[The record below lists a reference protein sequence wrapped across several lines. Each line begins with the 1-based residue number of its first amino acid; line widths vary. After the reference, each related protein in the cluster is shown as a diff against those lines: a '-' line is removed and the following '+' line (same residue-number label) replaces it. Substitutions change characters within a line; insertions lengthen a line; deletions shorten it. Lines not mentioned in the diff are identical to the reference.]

1 MPTQEHVTKDDI
13 IREVQ
18 EQDVKF
24 IEVQFSDIL
33 GSVKTVSFPVSNLEK
48 VLDEGVYIDGS
59 SILGYATIEESD
71 MRAQP
76 IMSSFQIY
84 PWTCNGHIKTARL
97 LCQIYDHSGNRFKG
111 DPRLVLEKMVD
122 KLKDKGYSF
131 NVGPEFEFYLFK
143 LDANGNPTATPS
155 DNEGYFDL
163 MALDR
168 GEEVRKDIVLNLD
181 TMGFDCEAS
190 HHEVGHGQH
199 EVDMRYGS
207 ALTMAD
213 RIMTFKL
220 TVKTIAMRHGLWA
233 SFMPKPIHAMA
244 GSGMH
249 VHQSF
254 ASANGKNAFDDPD
267 GQYGLSDTAMMY
279 LGGLLKHAKSTAAI
293 LNSHVNSYKRL
304 VPGYEA
310 PCYVSWANRNRS
322 ALIRVPAGRG
332 SRTRIEMRNPDP
344 AGNPYLQ
351 FAIMLASG
359 LDGIDNKILPPEPV
373 EKDIYHMSR
382 EERNRHNIGAL
393 PENLGHALSI
403 MSESKLVR
411 QTLGDHIF
419 SHYMT
424 IKGQEWDEYRTM
436 VTDWEVNKYLNRSKR
451 IRHRAGEGRMQWSR
465 RRGIH
470 PFIQSAQVKILQVR
484 IWGPPA
490 GPLPLS

>member
-1 MPTQEHVTKDDI
+1 MPAQEHVTKEDI
-13 IREVQ
+13 FRAVKEQ
-18 EQDVKF
+18 EVKF

-48 VLDEGVYIDGS
+48 VLDEGVFIDGS

-76 IMSSFQIY
+76 IFDSFQIY

-97 LCQIYDHSGNRFKG
+97 LCQIFDHSGNRFKG
-111 DPRLVLEKMVD
+111 DPRLVLEQLVEKIGE
-122 KLKDKGYSF
+122 KGYTF
-131 NVGPEFEFYLFK
+131 NVGPEFEFYMFK
-143 LDANGNPTATPS
+143 LDANGNPTAIPS
-155 DNEGYFDL
+155 DTEGYFDL
-163 MALDR
+163 MALDH

-181 TMGFDCEAS
+181 EMGFDCEAS

-233 SFMPKPIHAMA
+233 SFMPKPIHNMA

-249 VHQSF
+249 VHQSL
-254 ASANGKNAFDDPD
+254 ALANGKNAFDDPD
-267 GQYGLSDTAMMY
+267 GDYGLSKIAIHY
-279 LGGLLKHAKSTAAI
+279 LGGLLAYANESSAI

-332 SRTRIEMRNPDP
+332 GRARIELRNPDP

-351 FAIMLASG
+351 FAIMLAAG
-359 LDGIDNKILPPEPV
+359 LEGIEKGIMPPEPV
-373 EKDIYHMSR
+373 EKDIYHMNA
-382 EERNRHNIGAL
+382 EERAGNGIKSL

-403 MSESKLVR
+403 MSRSDLVKK
-411 QTLGDHIF
+411 TLGEHIF
-419 SHYMT
+419 EHYQT

-436 VTDWEVNKYLNRSKR
+436 VTDWEVSKYLGS
-451 IRHRAGEGRMQWSR
+451 
-465 RRGIH
+465 
-470 PFIQSAQVKILQVR
+470 L
-484 IWGPPA
+484 
-490 GPLPLS
+490 

>member
-1 MPTQEHVTKDDI
+1 MPVQEHVTKEDI
-13 IREVQ
+13 FRAVKEQ
-18 EQDVKF
+18 EVKF

-33 GSVKTVSFPVSNLEK
+33 GSVKSVSFPVSNLEK
-48 VLDEGVYIDGS
+48 VLDEGVFIDGS

-76 IMSSFQIY
+76 IFDSFQVY

-97 LCQIYDHSGNRFKG
+97 LCQIFDHSGNRFKG
-111 DPRLVLEKMVD
+111 DPRLVLERMVE
-122 KLKDKGYSF
+122 KAAKKGYNF
-131 NVGPEFEFYLFK
+131 NVGPEFEFYMFK
-143 LDANGNPTATPS
+143 LDANGNPTAIPS
-155 DNEGYFDL
+155 DTEGYFDL

-181 TMGFDCEAS
+181 EMGFDCEAS

-220 TVKTIAMRHGLWA
+220 AVKTIAMRHGLWA
-233 SFMPKPIHAMA
+233 SFMPKPIHNMA

-249 VHQSF
+249 VHQSLAL
-254 ASANGKNAFDDPD
+254 ASGKNAFDDPD
-267 GQYGLSDTAMMY
+267 GDYGLSKTAMHY
-279 LGGLLKHAKSTAAI
+279 LGGLLTYASESSAI

-332 SRTRIEMRNPDP
+332 GRARIELRNPDP

-351 FAIMLASG
+351 FAIMLAAG
-359 LDGIDNKILPPEPV
+359 LEGIEKKIEPPEPV
-373 EKDIYHMSR
+373 EKDIYHMNA
-382 EERNRHNIGAL
+382 EERARNGVKSL

-403 MSESKLVR
+403 MSRSDLVR
-411 QTLGDHIF
+411 NTLGEHIF
-419 SHYMT
+419 EHYQT
-424 IKGQEWDEYRTM
+424 IKGQEWDEYRTL
-436 VTDWEVNKYLNRSKR
+436 VTDWEVNKYLGS
-451 IRHRAGEGRMQWSR
+451 
-465 RRGIH
+465 
-470 PFIQSAQVKILQVR
+470 L
-484 IWGPPA
+484 
-490 GPLPLS
+490 